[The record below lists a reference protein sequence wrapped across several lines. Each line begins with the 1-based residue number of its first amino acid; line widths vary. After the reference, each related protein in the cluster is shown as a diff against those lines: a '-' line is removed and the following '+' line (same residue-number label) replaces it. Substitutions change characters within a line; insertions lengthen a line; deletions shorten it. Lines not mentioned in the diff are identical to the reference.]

1 MRIERGPLMKKLA
14 LLALAALVALPAL
27 GAEEM
32 VKFKSGEDEGSA
44 MLVTPASKGPSPA
57 VIVIQEWWGLNDWV
71 KDQARALAK
80 EGYVALAVDLYR
92 GKLASKQ
99 EDAHQFMMGMPDERA
114 MSDLKGAFAYLAG
127 RADVKKDRIGS
138 VGWCMGGKYSLK
150 LAVAEPKLAA
160 AVVYYGAPP
169 TKVSDIAAIKAPVL
183 GNFGGADEGPHPDQ
197 VKSFEA
203 ALKAAGKSADIK
215 IYDGAGHAF
224 ANVNNPWGGYREAA
238 AKDAWTRTTAFLA
251 AHLKQ

>member
-1 MRIERGPLMKKLA
+1 MKKLA
-14 LLALAALVALPAL
+14 PLALAALVALPAT

-32 VKFKSGEDEGSA
+32 VKFKSGTDEGSGL
-44 MLVTPASKGPSPA
+44 LVTTPGKGPSPA

-71 KDQARALAK
+71 KEQARALAK

-92 GKLASKQ
+92 GRLATKQ
-99 EDAHQFMMGMPDERA
+99 EDAHQYMMAMPDERA
-114 MSDLKGAFAYLAG
+114 MSDLNGAFAYLAG

-169 TKVSDIAAIKAPVL
+169 TKTSDIAAIQAPIL
-183 GNFGGADEGPHPDQ
+183 GNFGRADEGPHPDQ
-197 VKSFEA
+197 VKAFEA

-238 AKDAWTRTTAFLA
+238 AKDAWTRTTAFFA
-251 AHLKQ
+251 KHLKK